1 MTQPDAVA
9 LAALN
14 EARRAEAEQTRFY
27 RALSADAELAND
39 AETAERLNG
48 LLADEQHHFSRIT
61 ARLMELGEPI
71 PDFVSQIQSPPVL
84 ANWKGEALER
94 ETAEIQRYRSLLAME
109 LDARTRTLICEILDA
124 EEAHVRAL
132 GGKWMRA

>member
-1 MTQPDAVA
+1 MTPPDAAA

-27 RALSADAELAND
+27 RTLSADAEVAND

-71 PDFVSQIQSPPVL
+71 PDFVSQPASPPAL
-84 ANWKGEALER
+84 DTWKAEALER
-94 ETAEIQRYRSLLAME
+94 ETAEIQRYRSLLAMG
-109 LDARTRTLICEILDA
+109 LDARTDTLIREILAA
-124 EEAHVRAL
+124 EEAHARAL